1 LFRKANKTCNVCLD
15 RDRRYH
21 AERDQ
26 RRLLEAAKAGARAL
40 LEMVCLSIP
49 PHIADGA
56 SERRL
61 IPCHQFPTGLPV
73 GLTGAA
79 LSDAIAAA
87 GMAAMAAAPAVTR
100 SPVAAAH
107 PGIMGD
113 GVGLQGSA
121 REQSPTQLA
130 LAPLTIWDLNP
141 VARDDRHV

>member
-15 RDRRYH
+15 RDKRYH
-21 AERDQ
+21 AARDE

-40 LEMVCLSIP
+40 LEIVCLSIP

-56 SERRL
+56 SERML

-100 SPVAAAH
+100 SPVAAAD
-107 PGIMGD
+107 PGIMD
-113 GVGLQGSA
+113 HVVGLQGSA
-121 REQSPTQLA
+121 REQSTA
-130 LAPLTIWDLNP
+130 ERGVAPLNIWDLNP
-141 VARDDRHV
+141 VARGDRPV